1 MAATSPQGAGP
12 LDVTTGKVGAVGSG
26 AMETRRRLPRAER
39 EPLML
44 AAARRAFEE
53 RGYRD
58 ASMDDIAAA
67 AGITKPMLYA
77 YFGSKQGL
85 YEACLEQVTGE
96 LIEVLE
102 AGGRRGTD
110 DVAFWHGLLA
120 LFDWVEANER
130 AWAFLYLDDRGGPPG
145 LAPVRAR
152 SRAVVAAASARL
164 FAQSSLRDGISPDVA
179 ARGEGVAYALFS
191 AVGGA
196 IEWWLEHRDE
206 PKEMHALRL
215 MNLLWQG
222 LGDLQQGRLWF
233 PPPER
238 RP

>member
-1 MAATSPQGAGP
+1 M
-12 LDVTTGKVGAVGSG
+12 
-26 AMETRRRLPRAER
+26 
-39 EPLML
+39 ML
-44 AAARRAFEE
+44 AAGRRAFEE

-85 YEACLEQVTGE
+85 YEACLEQVTRE
-96 LIEVLE
+96 LVEVLE
-102 AGGRRGTD
+102 AGARRGSD
-110 DVAFWHGLLA
+110 DVAVWHGLLA
-120 LFDWVEANER
+120 LFEWVEANEQ
-130 AWAFLYLDDRGGPPG
+130 AWSFLYLDDRGGPPG

-152 SRAVVAAASARL
+152 SRAVIAATSARL
-164 FAQSSLRDGISPDVA
+164 FAETSLRDGISPDVA
-179 ARGEGVAYALFS
+179 ARAEGVAYALFS

-196 IEWWLEHRDE
+196 IEWWLAHREE

-233 PPPER
+233 PPAER
-238 RP
+238 PR

>member
-1 MAATSPQGAGP
+1 MDASGP
-12 LDVTTGKVGAVGSG
+12 GT
-26 AMETRRRLPRAER
+26 TRRRVPRAER
-39 EPLML
+39 EPVML

-58 ASMDDIAAA
+58 ASMDDIAAQ

-85 YEACLEQVTGE
+85 YEACLEQVTRE
-96 LIEVLE
+96 LVEVLE
-102 AGGRRGTD
+102 AGGRRGSD

-120 LFDWVEANER
+120 LFDWVEANQR
-130 AWAFLYLDDRGGPPG
+130 AWSFLYLNDAGGPPG
-145 LAPVRAR
+145 MAQVRAR
-152 SRAVVAAASARL
+152 SRAVVAATCARL
-164 FAQSSLRDGISPDVA
+164 FAQTSMRDGISPDVA
-179 ARGEGVAYALFS
+179 ARTEGVAYALFS

-196 IEWWLEHRDE
+196 IEWWLGHPGE

-222 LGDLQQGRLWF
+222 LGDLQRGRLWF

-238 RP
+238 PR

>member
-1 MAATSPQGAGP
+1 MDAGGPSAA
-12 LDVTTGKVGAVGSG
+12 
-26 AMETRRRLPRAER
+26 RRRLPRAER
-39 EPLML
+39 ESIML

-58 ASMDDIAAA
+58 ASMDEIAAQ

-85 YEACLEQVTGE
+85 YEACLEQVTAE
-96 LIEVLE
+96 LVGVLE

-120 LFDWVEANER
+120 LFDWVEANQQ
-130 AWAFLYLDDRGGPPG
+130 AWSFLYLNDPGGPPG

-152 SRAVVAAASARL
+152 ARAVVAATSTRL
-164 FAQSSLRDGISPDVA
+164 FAETSLRDGISPDVA
-179 ARGEGVAYALFS
+179 ARTEGVAYALFS
-191 AVGGA
+191 AVGGM
-196 IEWWLEHRDE
+196 IEWWLAHPGE

-222 LGDLQQGRLWF
+222 LGDLQQGHLWF

-238 RP
+238 PR